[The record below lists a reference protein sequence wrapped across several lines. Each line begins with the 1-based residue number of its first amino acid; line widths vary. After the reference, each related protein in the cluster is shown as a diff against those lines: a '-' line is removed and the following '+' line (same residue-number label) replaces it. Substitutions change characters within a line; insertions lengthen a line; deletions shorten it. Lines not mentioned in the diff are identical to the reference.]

1 MPVKSRRA
9 GAGSS
14 ATQRSAP
21 AGKADPK
28 SDQLRKM
35 SKKLGNTQVQAVI
48 GANNQQRDAIYQ
60 FIVARLQ
67 RVRSV
72 QNKELAAMQNHR
84 VWFDEVAHKKTGFT
98 LPDPTRWRTV
108 ARHYRMA
115 AQSLARGN
123 IGQAVQHL
131 DRAMHAEKAAFAS
144 LPAQVNLDHTF
155 DNDARSPTAQV
166 HAGDGCTPR
175 EVTEA
180 VQIAEQIER
189 VAALSEP
196 EGLPRS
202 RKPWWGTEESED
214 DEENKKKNGDKNGD
228 KTGDKTGSKNT
239 NEAGENKKG
248 ESTDAA
254 QREERV
260 EEPVKDKEQDQ
271 APEHA
276 EPEVSL
282 SPPRA
287 TSRTKTPRGKPP
299 A

>member
-14 ATQRSAP
+14 ATQRVAP

-84 VWFDEVAHKKTGFT
+84 VWFDEVAHKKTGFA

-144 LPAQVNLDHTF
+144 LPTQVNLDHTF
-155 DNDARSPTAQV
+155 DNDAKSPTAQV

-180 VQIAEQIER
+180 VQIAEQVER

-214 DEENKKKNGDKNGD
+214 DEENKQKN
-228 KTGDKTGSKNT
+228 GSKNT
-239 NEAGENKKG
+239 NEASETKKS
-248 ESTDAA
+248 EPTDAA

-260 EEPVKDKEQDQ
+260 EETINDKEPVKDKG
-271 APEHA
+271 PEHA
-276 EPEVSL
+276 EPEVRL
-282 SPPRA
+282 SPPST
-287 TSRTKTPRGKPP
+287 TSRTKKPKGKPP

>member
-14 ATQRSAP
+14 ATQRIAP

-84 VWFDEVAHKKTGFT
+84 VWFDEVARKKTGFA

-155 DNDARSPTAQV
+155 DNDTRSPTAQV

-214 DEENKKKNGDKNGD
+214 DEEKKKNGDKNGD
-228 KTGDKTGSKNT
+228 KNGSKNT
-239 NEAGENKKG
+239 NEAGENKKT
-248 ESTDAA
+248 EPTDAA

-260 EEPVKDKEQDQ
+260 EEPLKDKEPVKDKDQ

-282 SPPRA
+282 SPPST
-287 TSRTKTPRGKPP
+287 TSRTKKPKGKPP